1 MIKRNNVTRTNVPR
15 TKWTTERTKNKPLD
29 ILVTEKEVERIL
41 AQYDADIASELL
53 TMKQEIEWLKMEV
66 RRLKG
71 EDIEDEFDPKKPLV

>member
-1 MIKRNNVTRTNVPR
+1 MIKRNNVTR

-53 TMKQEIEWLKMEV
+53 TMKQEIEWLKTEV

-71 EDIEDEFDPKKPLV
+71 ENVEDGFDPKKPLV

>member
-1 MIKRNNVTRTNVPR
+1 MIKRNNVTRTNVTR

-53 TMKQEIEWLKMEV
+53 TMKQEIEWLKTEV

-71 EDIEDEFDPKKPLV
+71 ENVEGEFDPKKPLV

>member
-1 MIKRNNVTRTNVPR
+1 MIKRDNVTRTNVPR

-53 TMKQEIEWLKMEV
+53 TMKQEIEWLKTEV

-71 EDIEDEFDPKKPLV
+71 ESIEDEFDPKKPLV